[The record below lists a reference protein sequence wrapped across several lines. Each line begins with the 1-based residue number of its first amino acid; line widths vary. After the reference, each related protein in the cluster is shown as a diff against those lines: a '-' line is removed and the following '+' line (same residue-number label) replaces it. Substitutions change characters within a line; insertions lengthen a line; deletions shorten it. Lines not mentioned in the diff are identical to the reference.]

1 MIKRRFGE
9 TFATTLSSN
18 LEVKAA
24 EVARKDNK
32 GGKRKPRVEKGERKE
47 RKPR

>member
-32 GGKRKPRVEKGERKE
+32 GGKRKPRAEKGERKE

>member
-9 TFATTLSSN
+9 DFHTKITQN

-24 EVARKDNK
+24 EVAKRNARDNK
-32 GGKRKPRVEKGERKE
+32 RRPRPDG
-47 RKPR
+47 